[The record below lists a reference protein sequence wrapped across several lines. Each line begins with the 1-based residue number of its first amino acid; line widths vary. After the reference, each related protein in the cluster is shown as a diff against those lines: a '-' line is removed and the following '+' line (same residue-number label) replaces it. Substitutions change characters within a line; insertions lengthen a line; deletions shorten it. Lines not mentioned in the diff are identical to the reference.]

1 MCLPQL
7 LEEHLKD
14 ANSATIIFEINITLN
29 VAENLGKIGKSK
41 QKILMIEKQDVYDAQ
56 FVNLQIFTFVQ
67 VEKKLS
73 IYFSLFSSMI
83 KSSKRAQ
90 PVLGL

>member
-7 LEEHLKD
+7 LEEHEKD
-14 ANSATIIFEINITLN
+14 ADSATIILEINTTLN

-41 QKILMIEKQDVYDAQ
+41 QKILMIEKWDVYDAQ

-67 VEKKLS
+67 VEKKLP
-73 IYFSLFSSMI
+73 IYFSLFPSMI
-83 KSSKRAQ
+83 RSSIYEN
-90 PVLGL
+90 GLI

>member
-7 LEEHLKD
+7 LQEYLKD
-14 ANSATIIFEINITLN
+14 ADSATIILEINTTTN

-67 VEKKLS
+67 VEK
-73 IYFSLFSSMI
+73 
-83 KSSKRAQ
+83 
-90 PVLGL
+90 

>member
-7 LEEHLKD
+7 LEEHEKD
-14 ANSATIIFEINITLN
+14 ADSATIILEINTTLN

-41 QKILMIEKQDVYDAQ
+41 QKILMIEKWHVYDAQ

-67 VEKKLS
+67 VEKKLP
-73 IYFSLFSSMI
+73 IYFSLFPSMI
-83 KSSKRAQ
+83 RSSIYEN
-90 PVLGL
+90 GLI

>member
-7 LEEHLKD
+7 LKEHEKD
-14 ANSATIIFEINITLN
+14 ADSAVIILEINTTLN

-41 QKILMIEKQDVYDAQ
+41 QKILVIEKQDIYGGR

-67 VEKKLS
+67 VDRKLP
-73 IYFSLFSSMI
+73 IYFSLFSSTI
-83 KSSKRAQ
+83 KSS
-90 PVLGL
+90 LYTNGLT